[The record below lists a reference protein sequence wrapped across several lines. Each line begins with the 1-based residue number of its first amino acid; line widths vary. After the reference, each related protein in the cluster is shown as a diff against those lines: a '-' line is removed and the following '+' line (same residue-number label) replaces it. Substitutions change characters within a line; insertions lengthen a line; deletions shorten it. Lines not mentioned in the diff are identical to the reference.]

1 MSSELKKIAQW
12 GSAFLAKKD
21 VQGLMKA
28 LQPDVPDADWE
39 KLNREATFKQKYQSR
54 SGNILDILKDMTATF
69 IDNRDAAIE
78 AEEKAVEN
86 FDALMGSKNEQLDA
100 AKQALLDKSKEKG
113 ARAEALSTAKAEKED
128 REGQNDRDTV
138 FLADTKSAC
147 GEGGPRGPE
156 RPRHGLPRG
165 HE

>member
-1 MSSELKKIAQW
+1 MDKAIAALESAVATLETAQTNGTALNSMSSELKKIAKL

-78 AEEKAVEN
+78 AEEK
-86 FDALMGSKNEQLDA
+86 
-100 AKQALLDKSKEKG
+100 
-113 ARAEALSTAKAEKED
+113 
-128 REGQNDRDTV
+128 
-138 FLADTKSAC
+138 
-147 GEGGPRGPE
+147 
-156 RPRHGLPRG
+156 
-165 HE
+165 